1 MSFLPTYSPTPQFEI
16 RHVTLLPSQ
25 PPIEKK
31 INGIKTVVQVI
42 RASPDKKIKEIDEL
56 AAKAGLPGVGA
67 ALKSIYHP
75 TIRNAVY
82 HSDYAIHDGSMR
94 LLSGYFKSPKRQV
107 VSPRVEFD
115 DLAEI
120 TNDAFAFHSALIALW
135 KRARNS
141 FIDFRGKFLP
151 YDQHCKGI
159 IEFTFDRDT
168 LTGFHVYWPN
178 GTLSI
183 CFRSLDGQSYA
194 QNVRFDP
201 DGSINFFVGT
211 FASKPGT
218 FYPCVEVSTEP
229 VYAVVPGTD
238 KHPYWPQV
246 LAAYEL

>member
-1 MSFLPTYSPTPQFEI
+1 
-16 RHVTLLPSQ
+16 
-25 PPIEKK
+25 
-31 INGIKTVVQVI
+31 
-42 RASPDKKIKEIDEL
+42 
-56 AAKAGLPGVGA
+56 
-67 ALKSIYHP
+67 
-75 TIRNAVY
+75 
-82 HSDYAIHDGSMR
+82 MR
-94 LLSGYFKSPKRQV
+94 LLSGYFKSPKRQMI
-107 VSPRVEFD
+107 SSRIEFD

-151 YDQHCKGI
+151 YDQHYKGI
-159 IEFTFDRDT
+159 LEFTFDGDA

-183 CFRSLDGQSYA
+183 CARNLDGQSYA

-201 DGSINFFVGT
+201 GGSINFFVGT
-211 FASKPGT
+211 FANKPGT
-218 FYPCVEVSTEP
+218 FSPCVEAGAEP
-229 VYAVVPGTD
+229 VYAAVPGTD